1 MAKHVAEDSFYCCV
15 CADAIFMMVSVP
27 NNLNIQFSTLTMRRN
42 SNTRN
47 QEYAHTHTR
56 ITSLNPGITIVACC
70 YYCCSRT
77 KFPM

>member
-47 QEYAHTHTR
+47 QEYAHCTHTHA
-56 ITSLNPGITIVACC
+56 SP
-70 YYCCSRT
+70 
-77 KFPM
+77 P